1 MKKQTKEILPSQV
14 YFLVM
19 LLLGLVIIFET
30 ISLINVLSLKKYI
43 SQSTTPN
50 LPRVIS
56 PPVETQETFNR
67 GSIKLALEENQKVT
81 PKRNLKA
88 KIIFNSYE
96 EPVGGVDLILNF
108 DPNLVSITDI
118 VGNKDIFKQIIINTQ
133 KEKEGE
139 IKITA
144 YQPTKILRGEENLG
158 YLTFQLLGNS
168 PTSIKI
174 KFLGLGVV
182 TDSNLVSQ
190 TTQKDIL
197 REVENL
203 DLSL

>member
-19 LLLGLVIIFET
+19 LFLGLVIIFET
-30 ISLINVLSLKKYI
+30 ISLINVLSLKKYV

-67 GSIKLALEENQKVT
+67 GSIKLVLEENQKVT

-182 TDSNLVSQ
+182 TDSNIVSQ